1 MQLSTLIEKCLQN
14 DPAAQKELYFTY
26 AKFIYG
32 LCRRYTSD
40 DHQAKDYVQESFH
53 KIFLYLNRFDAEKGA
68 FEAWASTITINT
80 ILSDKQKKAPDLR
93 YEDFDRLNQN
103 RLTASANFEVSKI
116 IGYDISAE
124 ELLAA
129 IRTLPEDY
137 QLVLNLAIFENW
149 SHDAIAIKM
158 GIQESSSRS
167 KLTRA
172 KQLLKKK
179 LIKKIPSRYAGVV
192 EKY

>member
-14 DPAAQKELYFTY
+14 DPAAQKELYFAY
-26 AKFIYG
+26 AKFVYG

-40 DHQAKDYVQESFH
+40 NHQAKDYVQESFH

-68 FEAWASTITINT
+68 FKAWVSTITINT
-80 ILSDKQKKAPDLR
+80 ILSDKQKKAPDL
-93 YEDFDRLNQN
+93 YYDDLDRLFQN
-103 RLTASANFEVSKI
+103 KLTASSNAVMNDI

-137 QLVLNLAIFENW
+137 QIVLNLAIFENW

-192 EKY
+192 EKH